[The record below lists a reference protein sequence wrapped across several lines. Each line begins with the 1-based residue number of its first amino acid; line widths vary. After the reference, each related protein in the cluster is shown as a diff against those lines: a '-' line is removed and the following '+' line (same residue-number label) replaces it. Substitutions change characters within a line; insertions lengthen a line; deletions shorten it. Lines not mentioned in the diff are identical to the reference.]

1 MFATVRRALHSDA
14 NHCSAR
20 GGAGAKVVGRVS
32 GARILRMA
40 CWSYASIA
48 LTSLIAINPLV
59 AATITWGTIQN
70 ATGSPSDV
78 VTVGTLFDAVTGSV
92 TATNPVLNGVTFKR
106 SLDHD
111 FANPGAGSSR
121 SSASFVDSNITF
133 TDLQGEAGAPGGGVA
148 PPASYDAAY
157 QDILRGGFYRNGSGL
172 NINIPGLTVGQ
183 EYLVQLWTTTWNT
196 NFPTQFITGTSSSG
210 LMNQSIAGSNPQFV
224 IGTFTADSATQVIN
238 AQGDSSSFAVVGSLQ
253 VRAVPEPSSALIAFA
268 ALCCLPLVR
277 YRRGHMFTLDCR

>member
-1 MFATVRRALHSDA
+1 MFATVRLAFRSDA

-20 GGAGAKVVGRVS
+20 GVAGTKVVGRVS

-48 LTSLIAINPLV
+48 LTSLIAVNPLV

-70 ATGSPSDV
+70 ATGNPSDV
-78 VTVGTLFDAVTGSV
+78 VTVGTLFDAVTGGF

-106 SLDHD
+106 SEDH
-111 FANPGAGSSR
+111 NPAGGGTAGSTV
-121 SSASFVDSNITF
+121 SSASFLGSSITF
-133 TDLQGEAGAPGGGVA
+133 TNLAGEAGAPSGAA
-148 PPASYDAAY
+148 PPPSYNADY
-157 QDILRGGFYRNGSGL
+157 QNILRGGFYQFGSGL

-183 EYLVQLWTTTWNT
+183 EYLVQLWTTTWDA
-196 NFPTQFITGTSSSG
+196 NFPTQFIAGNSSG
-210 LMNQSIAGSNPQFV
+210 LMSQSIAGSNPQFV

-238 AQGDSSSFAVVGSLQ
+238 AQGNSGSYAVVGSLQ

-268 ALCCLPLVR
+268 ALCCLSLIR
-277 YRRGHMFTLDCR
+277 NRRAHMFTLDCR

>member
-1 MFATVRRALHSDA
+1 MFAKVRLALHSDA

-20 GGAGAKVVGRVS
+20 GAAGTKVVGRVS
-32 GARILRMA
+32 GTRILRMA

-48 LTSLIAINPLV
+48 LTSLIAVNPLV

-78 VTVGTLFDAVTGSV
+78 VTVGTLFDAVTGGF

-106 SLDHD
+106 SEDH
-111 FANPGAGSSR
+111 NPAGGGTAGSDLSE
-121 SSASFVDSNITF
+121 ASFLGSSITF
-133 TDLQGEAGAPGGGVA
+133 TNLAGEAGAPNLAA

-157 QDILRGGFYRNGSGL
+157 QNILRGGFYQFGDGL
-172 NINIPGLTVGQ
+172 NINIPGLTIGQ
-183 EYLVQLWTTTWNT
+183 EYLVQLWTTSWDT
-196 NFPTQFITGTSSSG
+196 NFQTQFIAGNSSG
-210 LMNQSIAGSNPQFV
+210 LMNQSVGGSNPQFV

-238 AQGDSSSFAVVGSLQ
+238 ARGGPGGAAIVGSLQ

-268 ALCCLPLVR
+268 ALCCLPLIR
-277 YRRGHMFTLDCR
+277 YRRM